1 MELNVAFGA
10 EGARLDYTR
19 PTNGICC
26 NVTRRLP
33 LCHVNERVRNG
44 EGREE
49 GEGGLLSVT
58 GSISEREKFSRR
70 LSGVSYS
77 LSLLLNILLNI
88 L

>member
-19 PTNGICC
+19 PTNGICR

-49 GEGGLLSVT
+49 GEGGFLSVT

-77 LSLLLNILLNI
+77 LSLFFPFF
-88 L
+88 